1 MNSKQIRAMLKKLSY
16 NYCLHPV
23 ERHQFAKRLEEFD
36 RYGRHLQFRLIAKQY
51 QRPPQWWPVPGAKK

>member
-1 MNSKQIRAMLKKLSY
+1 MNSKQTRAMLKKLS
-16 NYCLHPV
+16 HSFDIPPA

-36 RYGRHLQFRLIAKQY
+36 RYGRSLQFRLIAKQY